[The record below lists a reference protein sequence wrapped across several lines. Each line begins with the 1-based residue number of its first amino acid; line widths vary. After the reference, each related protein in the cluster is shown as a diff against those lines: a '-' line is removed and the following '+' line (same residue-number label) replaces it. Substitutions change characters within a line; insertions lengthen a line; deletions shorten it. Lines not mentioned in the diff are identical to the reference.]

1 MSHFAKIENGI
12 VVQVIVADQE
22 VINSGAV
29 GDPVSKV
36 ITTDIF
42 TSDGPNKLIATDTF
56 TGDGSTSQFTLST
69 SARNDL
75 SSSVVID
82 GVPQSESTYTI
93 SGSNI
98 LFNDIPALDAEI
110 EVTTHAS
117 GKQFTLSVL
126 LRGDMEVS
134 VVVDGTTQS
143 TTAYTLAGYS
153 LIFNNAPALDAVIE
167 VTVATIPVK
176 WVQTS
181 FNTVGGQH
189 RLGGTP
195 LRKNFAAIGYIYDA
209 ERDAFYPPKPYASW
223 ALDEETCLW
232 NAPTTMPED
241 AGTGDPVKMYRWH
254 EQDETDESDQTATGW
269 VLVLPY

>member
-98 LFNDIPALDAEI
+98 PNPPPHIPWQD
-110 EVTTHAS
+110 
-117 GKQFTLSVL
+117 
-126 LRGDMEVS
+126 
-134 VVVDGTTQS
+134 
-143 TTAYTLAGYS
+143 
-153 LIFNNAPALDAVIE
+153 
-167 VTVATIPVK
+167 TV
-176 WVQTS
+176 
-181 FNTVGGQH
+181 
-189 RLGGTP
+189 
-195 LRKNFAAIGYIYDA
+195 
-209 ERDAFYPPKPYASW
+209 
-223 ALDEETCLW
+223 
-232 NAPTTMPED
+232 
-241 AGTGDPVKMYRWH
+241 
-254 EQDETDESDQTATGW
+254 
-269 VLVLPY
+269 